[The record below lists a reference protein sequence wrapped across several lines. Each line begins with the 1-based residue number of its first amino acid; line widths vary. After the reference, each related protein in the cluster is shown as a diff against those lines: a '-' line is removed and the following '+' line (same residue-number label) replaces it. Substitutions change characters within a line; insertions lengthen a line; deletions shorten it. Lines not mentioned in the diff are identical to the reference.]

1 MVETIFQDIRFGF
14 RMLRRSPS
22 FSILA
27 ILCLT
32 VAIGANAA
40 VFSWIEGILFRPY
53 PMVAHEERMVA
64 LAGTT
69 RGTSGYT
76 DISWPDFL
84 DYRRNSVLC
93 ESLIVHRIMGT
104 TLSIGDHAD
113 RATGGIVTSNYF
125 DAIGVRPI
133 LGRGFRPEED
143 AGRNAHPVTV
153 ISYKTWQQRYKGDA
167 GIIGKTQYLNGVQHT
182 IIGVA
187 PEGFD
192 GTFVGY
198 AFQFWVPVSMQET
211 FDYTGYKLEDRGERW
226 IEGFAMLKPGVT
238 IQQAQSEISAIAQRL
253 ENSYPTTNRG
263 RGIKVLPLWETPFN
277 NAGTLLPTLEIA
289 LAVVIFVLLIACAN
303 VSNLMLVRSFAR
315 RQEMTIRVALGA
327 GRARLLR
334 QLLTEGL
341 ILSAFAAVGGLL
353 FARWCRNAL
362 VLSFPPQAS
371 GVEVS
376 LPGDIDWRVLLLSGG
391 VCIFATLLFALVPAI
406 QAGKIDIAGALK
418 SESGGVVGGA
428 GKARIR
434 AALVLV
440 QVSLSFVLLVGTG
453 LLMKSAQQLRNTSPG
468 FSTQDVLTTM
478 IDLTAAGY
486 DKLRAKTFQDQLID
500 RVQAIPGVQSAAFSR
515 VRPFTYRTYA
525 SAPVSVI
532 GYLPALDEQPNV
544 EFNQV
549 GPGYFATT
557 GIPVLSGREFTRL
570 DDEKAAPVAVINET
584 MAAQYWHGR
593 DPVGDHFLAKGQP
606 IQVVGIAK
614 NSKYRSILETQKP
627 FYYVPLRQNFSVQG
641 NLFVRTFQSPATMAP
656 ILVQQIR
663 SLDPNLPPMET
674 ISMGEQVDRTSY
686 TQRLA
691 VALLGVFGGL
701 ALMLAAIGLYG
712 VMSYA
717 VSQSRRDLGLRMALG
732 ATGSNLLRLVMS
744 QGLALTG
751 GGIVLGAIGSLALTR
766 LIGNL
771 LFKVSPRDPLAFGS
785 ALVVMAIVSLA
796 ATFLPALR
804 ASRTDPARV
813 LRE

>member
-1 MVETIFQDIRFGF
+1 MIDGILQDLRFGF
-14 RMLRRSPS
+14 RMLRRSPG

-27 ILCLT
+27 VLCLT

-69 RGTSGYT
+69 RGTSGST
-76 DISWPDFL
+76 GISWPDFL
-84 DYRRNSVLC
+84 DYQRNSTLF
-93 ESLIVHRIMGT
+93 ESLIVNRIMGT
-104 TLSIGDHAD
+104 TLSVGDHAD

-125 DAIGVRPI
+125 EALGIRPM

-143 AGRNAHPVTV
+143 TGRNAHPVAV
-153 ISYKTWQQRYKGDA
+153 ISYKTWQQRYKGDP
-167 GIIGKTQYLNGVQHT
+167 GIIGKNQYLNGVQHT
-182 IIGVA
+182 IVGVT

-226 IEGFAMLKPGVT
+226 IEAFAMLKPGVT
-238 IQQAQSEISAIAQRL
+238 TQQAQSEMSAIAQRL
-253 ENSYPTTNRG
+253 ENAYPTTNRG
-263 RGIKVLPLWETPFN
+263 CSIKIFPLWETPFN
-277 NAGTLLPTLEIA
+277 NAGTLLPTLKIA

-315 RQEMTIRVALGA
+315 RQEMTIRLALGA

-334 QLLTEGL
+334 QLLTEGM
-341 ILSAFAAVGGLL
+341 ILSAFAAAGGLV

-362 VLSFPPQAS
+362 VLFFPPQAS
-371 GVEVS
+371 GVEVN
-376 LPGDIDWRVLLLSGG
+376 LPGDVDWRVLLLSAG

-434 AALVLV
+434 AALVLI
-440 QVSLSFVLLVGTG
+440 QVSLSFILLVGTG
-453 LLMKSAQQLRNTSPG
+453 LLMKSAQQIRGTDPG
-468 FSTQDVLTTM
+468 FATQDVLTTM

-486 DKLRAKTFQDQLID
+486 DKPRAKAFQDQLID
-500 RVQAIPGVQSAAFSR
+500 RVQAVPGVRSAAFSR
-515 VRPFTYRTYA
+515 VRPFTFRTYA
-525 SAPVSVI
+525 SAPVSVV
-532 GYLPALDEQPNV
+532 GYLPAPDEQPDV

-549 GPGYFATT
+549 SPGYFATV
-557 GIPVLSGREFTRL
+557 GIPLLSGREFARL
-570 DDEKAAPVAVINET
+570 DDEKAAPVAVINEA

-593 DPVGDHFLAKGQP
+593 DAVGDHFLAKGQP
-606 IQVVGIAK
+606 IQVVGIVK

-641 NLFVRTFQSPATMAP
+641 NLFVRTFQKPATMGP
-656 ILVQQIR
+656 ILVQQMR
-663 SLDPNLPPMET
+663 SLDPNLPLMET

-701 ALMLAAIGLYG
+701 ALVLAAIGHYG

-744 QGLALTG
+744 QGLALTA
-751 GGIVLGAIGSLALTR
+751 GGIVLGAIGSLALSR

-771 LFKVSPRDPLAFGS
+771 LFKVSPRDPFAFG
-785 ALVVMAIVSLA
+785 AAFAVMAIVSLA